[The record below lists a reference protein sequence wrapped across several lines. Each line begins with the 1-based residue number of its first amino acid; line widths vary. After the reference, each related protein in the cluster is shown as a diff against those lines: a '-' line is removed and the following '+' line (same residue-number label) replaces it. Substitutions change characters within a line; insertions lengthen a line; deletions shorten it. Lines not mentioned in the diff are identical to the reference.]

1 LQAVKCH
8 APSSERKTAA
18 KPSPTYAILSNI
30 LTEIMIRG
38 YKIAG

>member
-8 APSSERKTAA
+8 APSSERKAVA

-30 LTEIMIRG
+30 PTEIVIEE
-38 YKIAG
+38 YKTVG